1 MKSFTADTSDA
12 AHTRYLGNIRAMSPA
27 ARLAAAA
34 DLSQRALAQA
44 LWVISRQRP
53 ELDTQEARLILLGR
67 LYGHDV
73 ERHVRSLPPPTGG
86 DGAMHG
92 SLYDVIAPVIAVLEE
107 LDLAHYIGGSVAS
120 ITYGI
125 PRSTMDVDIVVQL
138 KRRDVPVFVQRL
150 TPHFYVDA
158 EAIRAAISNS
168 SSFNLIPMHGAL
180 KIDVFIP
187 PKTPFTAS
195 VFGRVAYVPI
205 APDAPRPYCL
215 PTAEDIILL
224 KLQWYV
230 LGNKVSNNQ
239 RNDIL
244 GVLQTQA
251 DQLDLGYL
259 RRWAA
264 FLTVSDVFTE
274 LCAAAGM

>member
-1 MKSFTADTSDA
+1 MKSFAADTSDA
-12 AHTRYLGNIRAMSPA
+12 AHERYIGNIRAMSPA

-34 DLSQRALAQA
+34 ELSQRALDQA

-53 ELDTQEARLILLGR
+53 ELDAQEARLILLGR

-73 ERHVRSLPPPTGG
+73 ERHVRSLPPPTGAA
-86 DGAMHG
+86 AMHG

-125 PRSTMDVDIVVQL
+125 PRATMDVDIAVQM

-150 TPHFYVDA
+150 TPFFYVDD
-158 EAIRAAISNS
+158 EAIREAISNS
-168 SSFNLIPMHGAL
+168 SSFNLIPMHGAV
-180 KIDVFIP
+180 KVDVFIP
-187 PKTPFTAS
+187 PRTPFTAS

-224 KLQWYV
+224 KLQWYM
-230 LGNKVSNNQ
+230 LGNLVSNNQ
-239 RNDIL
+239 RNDII

-251 DQLDLGYL
+251 GHLDIVYL

-264 FLTVSDVFTE
+264 FLNASDVFAE
-274 LCAAAGM
+274 LCAAAGV